1 MNERILIG
9 DLGQHIGEQ
18 VSISGWVSVRRDQ
31 GKLVFFDFRDRS
43 GIVQGVVLPG
53 DEALMAIAKDTRT
66 ESAVRISGIV
76 NKRPEKNVQEGKING
91 DIELE
96 IKGIEILSRAEEV
109 PFDKDAD
116 DLTIETRFD
125 YRPFTLRSQRD
136 RDIFTVQSTILRAFR
151 QILDDEGFM
160 EFQAPVLVGGDAEGG
175 SAVFEI
181 PDYYGKK
188 AFLAT
193 SGQLYKQ
200 IMVGPF
206 ERVMTIAKTFRAEKS
221 ATTRHLSE
229 ITQLEFEM
237 GFVDTHEPVMDMLE
251 KVTRFIS
258 TEVATA
264 HADILARL
272 GTTPAALPAEKY
284 PRFTLTEAQEIIER
298 EFGGKCVGEP
308 DLEPEHER
316 QICEYAKREFGSD
329 FVFITHFPNTK
340 RAFYTYADP
349 ENPDSTLSFDLL
361 FRGLEIN
368 SGSKR
373 IHDYQELLKKM
384 ASRGMD
390 PEKFSFYLQAFKYG
404 MPPHGGCSTGLERI
418 TMRMLELGNAK
429 EASAFPRDMNRID
442 NLLSETAPED

>member
-1 MNERILIG
+1 MERTLIS
-9 DLGQHIGEQ
+9 DLSTHTGET

-31 GKLVFFDFRDRS
+31 GKLVFFDFRDRT
-43 GIVQGVVLPG
+43 GLVQGVVLPG
-53 DEALMAIAKDTRT
+53 DEALMEVAKDTRH
-66 ESAVRISGIV
+66 EYAVRVTGIV
-76 NKRPEKNVQEGKING
+76 NARPEKNIQAGKQNG

-109 PFDKDAD
+109 PFDKEAE

-125 YRPFTLRSQRD
+125 YRPYTLRSLRD
-136 RDIFTVQSTILRAFR
+136 RDIFTVQATILRAFR
-151 QILDDEGFM
+151 QALAERGFT

-181 PDYYGKK
+181 PDYYGHR

-221 ATTRHLSE
+221 ATTRHLAE

-237 GFVDTHEPVMDMLE
+237 GFVDTHEPVMQALE
-251 KVTRFIS
+251 EVTRAIAS
-258 TEVATA
+258 AVASD
-264 HADILARL
+264 HADVLERF
-272 GTTPAALPAEKY
+272 GTTPAALPESAY
-284 PRFTLTEAQEIIER
+284 PRFRLSEAQEIIER
-298 EFGGKCVGEP
+298 EFGGKAVGEL

-329 FVFITHFPNTK
+329 FVFITHFPTKK

-349 ENPDSTLSFDLL
+349 EDPESSLSFDLL

-368 SGSKR
+368 SGGKR
-373 IHDYQELLKKM
+373 IHDYQELLDKM

-390 PEKFSFYLQAFKYG
+390 AEKFSFYLQAFKYG
-404 MPPHGGCSTGLERI
+404 LPPHGGCSTGLERI
-418 TMRMLELGNAK
+418 TARMLDLANVK
-429 EASAFPRDMNRID
+429 EASAFPRDLHRID
-442 NLLSETAPED
+442 NLLSSEQED